1 MIYSV
6 TGKPSMIDEN
16 TLAITTGGLAFEV
29 VASTNTVYTLGS
41 KAENVTVLT
50 YLYVREDDMK
60 LFGFLDKTEKALFM
74 HLISVSG
81 IGPKMAIS
89 ILSGITSQNL
99 AVAISAGDLKLLS
112 GIKGL
117 GKKTAERI
125 VLELKDKL
133 GDLGGG
139 LGQVG
144 GGANAL
150 GATLSSPAM
159 VDALETLILLGLKRP
174 EAETAIKQVAKPEM
188 TAEQIVKAALNRV

>member
-16 TLAITTGGLAFEV
+16 TLAISSGAVAYEV
-29 VASTNTVYTLGS
+29 IASTNTVYTLGS
-41 KAENVTVLT
+41 KNSDVTVLT

-99 AVAISAGDLKLLS
+99 AVAISTGDVKLLS

-133 GDLGGG
+133 GELGGG

-144 GGANAL
+144 GGAASI

-174 EAETAIKQVAKPEM
+174 EAEAAIKQVAKDGM
-188 TAEQIVKAALNRV
+188 TAEDIVKKALSKV